1 MAVFGY
7 NNYYPNNNL
16 YLQDLQAMRD
26 KIDNQMRHIQMQNQQ
41 QPLAQQPITQ
51 NFQLAPQQP
60 ITPGVECFIVENAD
74 EVKNRFVSKLGIFVN
89 KDYSTVWIKD
99 PEKTRA
105 FRTTEIIELDEK
117 DQEIL
122 MLRKQISDM
131 KEEIANANTVRQSD
145 TSTDGATKSE
155 KSPRVS
161 DDKQS
166 NAK

>member
-1 MAVFGY
+1 MYGSPYMPQGFNRQEAVDRI
-7 NNYYPNNNL
+7 NANMNEL
-16 YLQDLQAMRD
+16 ERMR
-26 KIDNQMRHIQMQNQQ
+26 QQLQ
-41 QPLAQQPITQ
+41 QPPQQPTNLTQ